1 MRYSRTLNSSGS
13 AQYERFDTESGFWP
27 IVLSVSMVPEQRWLP
42 SSDSSVQ
49 ASYQKSRMTHADK

>member
-1 MRYSRTLNSSGS
+1 MRYSRPLNSSGK

-27 IVLSVSMVPEQRWLP
+27 IVLLVALVSEKRWLP

-49 ASYQKSRMTHADK
+49 AGYRKSSMTHARK